1 MRCLHSL
8 TVATQEGGMVMTPL
22 LMVMIMT
29 LVRRQGGR
37 PAAFL
42 FVASFLEILD
52 RGAKEFQISVITEVT
67 GADNQQDRDI

>member
-1 MRCLHSL
+1 MFGCAEKYTLQNAHS
-8 TVATQEGGMVMTPL
+8 AL

-37 PAAFL
+37 PTAFL

-52 RGAKEFQISVITEVT
+52 RGAEEFQISVITEVT
-67 GADNQQDRDI
+67 GADNQQDPDI

>member
-1 MRCLHSL
+1 MKCLHSL

-37 PAAFL
+37 PPAFL

-52 RGAKEFQISVITEVT
+52 RGAEEFQISVITEVT
-67 GADNQQDRDI
+67 GADNQQDLDI

>member
-37 PAAFL
+37 PTAFL

-52 RGAKEFQISVITEVT
+52 RGAGEFQISVITEVT
-67 GADNQQDRDI
+67 GADNQQDPDI

>member
-8 TVATQEGGMVMTPL
+8 TVATQEGGMVMTLL

-29 LVRRQGGR
+29 FVRRQGGR

-42 FVASFLEILD
+42 SVASFLEILD
-52 RGAKEFQISVITEVT
+52 RGAEEFQISVITEVT
-67 GADNQQDRDI
+67 GADNQQDPDI